1 MYLCKCSCAIPSGI
15 ALLGGEEISW
25 EAFAEVSLGLGAM
38 PLFLGETVTGNE
50 MENEKR
56 EMEHWAV
63 LWIASSAFQLL
74 QEIATNSE
82 DALNFAMEQ
91 DNFKVLSLPLR

>member
-1 MYLCKCSCAIPSGI
+1 
-15 ALLGGEEISW
+15 
-25 EAFAEVSLGLGAM
+25 
-38 PLFLGETVTGNE
+38 
-50 MENEKR
+50 
-56 EMEHWAV
+56 MEHWAV
-63 LWIASSAFQLL
+63 LWMAPSAFQLL

>member
-38 PLFLGETVTGNE
+38 PLFLGETVTGNDP
-50 MENEKR
+50 NPGTTGDVWR
-56 EMEHWAV
+56 R
-63 LWIASSAFQLL
+63 FFLL
-74 QEIATNSE
+74 S
-82 DALNFAMEQ
+82 
-91 DNFKVLSLPLR
+91 